1 MRNAKAFA
9 TKAIRNPRGFTMLEV
24 LISMSIFAVGI
35 LGLISSVTTVM
46 HYQRHSKDMTLAT
59 MHATAKLE
67 EIKRRA
73 TNEPTGGAYGFSYLV
88 KQDGTGYT
96 AGYTAPDNFTRE
108 SSDTI
113 NGYNREWS
121 LEIYPASAQATQSFT
136 TPGGIR
142 MVEAVV
148 TVSWVDEKNDTK
160 SVEVATVLHRRQF
173 VGGS

>member
-1 MRNAKAFA
+1 MRIIKKFA
-9 TKAIRNPRGFTMLEV
+9 TCVFNNPRGFTMLEV

-35 LGLISSVTTVM
+35 LGLISSVTSVM

-96 AGYTAPDNFTRE
+96 AGYTGTNFKKE
-108 SSDTI
+108 SSDVI
-113 NGYNREWS
+113 DGYNRAWS
-121 LEIYPASAQATQSFT
+121 LEIYPASVQGTQSFT
-136 TPGGIR
+136 DPGGIK

-148 TVSWVDEKNDTK
+148 TASWVDEKGETK